1 MSRMEIFARRWM
13 WHFMNAPIFFCS
25 NSNNKHGKVGK
36 DKSYTWYP
44 LAVVWFQ
51 RHLYEKHKQTK
62 TKTNNKY
69 ENKCEDKKKHN
80 LNHWTKKCA
89 TDKHKHRK
97 KYRPE
102 NSARKIDTCRCA
114 FVLFCLL
121 CHIKEWWWHKTLP
134 NCSIFYTSVDHNP

>member
-1 MSRMEIFARRWM
+1 
-13 WHFMNAPIFFCS
+13 MNVALHECS
-25 NSNNKHGKVGK
+25 NFFFVQIATTSMARLVKISLIPDTPLPWFDFSVTCMRNTNKQK
-36 DKSYTWYP
+36 
-44 LAVVWFQ
+44 Q
-51 RHLYEKHKQTK
+51 KQTTNMKINVK
-62 TKTNNKY
+62 T
-69 ENKCEDKKKHN
+69 KKKHK

-114 FVLFCLL
+114 FVLSCLL